1 MTDAMPAQSA
11 REFVEYHEL
20 RPAVNRILHGFPS
33 PRFWQAGAV
42 SAADVLANRAAHPP
56 NGEALQLYVGVPFC
70 IRTEPDRCGY
80 CLFPVEIF
88 EGAHQLDVY
97 LDHLE
102 REGAL
107 YAPLVAGS
115 ELASIYIGG
124 GTPNLL
130 RTPQAARM
138 LDLIHGMFPGLT
150 KDTSLT
156 FEGIPQLFNHEKLSG
171 LAAAGVTRISMGVQ
185 QVNTELN
192 QLSGRRQTSEHV
204 LNAIGS
210 CQELG
215 LECNVDLIFGWPLQT
230 IDTMLSD
237 LAHIVESG
245 VDHIAHYELNIGG
258 PSDFSLNR
266 RHELPSPQVTREMY
280 RTARDFLVSN
290 GYRQLTAYDF
300 QKETDEQ
307 FVYEECS
314 RSFERRET
322 WGWGFAGV
330 TDVFRE
336 SDGAS
341 CTYVNHR
348 SVPAYYDDVQA
359 GTHPVERGY
368 VRSDQDRRL
377 HALFRNL
384 QGMSVDRI
392 GYRSAFGLDVV
403 DEFAECWD
411 AIVDRGWAQI
421 TPDEIQLLGDG
432 VYHTPLIQALL
443 SRNRIDE
450 LCEAAHLGELRLVA
464 AGGETS

>member
-1 MTDAMPAQSA
+1 
-11 REFVEYHEL
+11 
-20 RPAVNRILHGFPS
+20 
-33 PRFWQAGAV
+33 
-42 SAADVLANRAAHPP
+42 
-56 NGEALQLYVGVPFC
+56 LQLYVGVPFC
-70 IRTEPDRCGY
+70 IRTDPDRCGY

-88 EGAHQLDVY
+88 EGAQQLDVY

-107 YAPLVAGS
+107 FAPLLAGS
-115 ELASIYIGG
+115 ELASIYVGG
-124 GTPNLL
+124 GTPNLM
-130 RTPQAARM
+130 RSAQAARM
-138 LDLIHGMFPGLT
+138 LDLIHGLFPSLT
-150 KDTSLT
+150 KKTSLT
-156 FEGIPQLFNHEKLSG
+156 FEGIPQLFSHEKLSG

-192 QLSGRRQTSEHV
+192 KLSGRRQTSEHV
-204 LNAIGS
+204 LNAIGW

-215 LECNVDLIFGWPLQT
+215 LECNVDLIFGWPQQT

-237 LAHIVESG
+237 LARIVESG

-266 RHELPSPQVTREMY
+266 RRELPSPQVTREMY
-280 RTARDFLVSN
+280 RAARDFLVGH
-290 GYRQLTAYDF
+290 GYRQLTAYDY
-300 QKETDEQ
+300 QRETDEH

-314 RSFERRET
+314 RSFDRRET

-330 TDVFRE
+330 TDAIRE

-341 CTYVNHR
+341 CTYLNHR
-348 SVPAYYDDVQA
+348 SVTAYYDDVQA
-359 GTHPVERGY
+359 GTYPVECGY

-392 GYRSAFGLDVV
+392 GYRSAFGHDVV

-411 AIVDRGWAQI
+411 AIVERGWAEI
-421 TPDEIQLLGDG
+421 TPDEIRLCGDG

-443 SRNRIDE
+443 SRDRVAE
-450 LCEAAHLGELRLVA
+450 LCEAAVLGELPVVA
-464 AGGETS
+464 AGGGTS